1 MASLVKEGTVPF
13 TESGWVKGGGD
24 KEARAIAFYS
34 RTQGDP
40 SQHSFQTHGLLHIGQ
55 GKLEF

>member
-13 TESGWVKGGGD
+13 REWMGEVWGD
-24 KEARAIAFYS
+24 KKARVIVFYS

-40 SQHSFQTHGLLHIGQ
+40 GQHSFQTHGLLHVGQ